1 MGAIVV
7 KFLKYFIC
15 KWLGTKAVEKVL
27 IITLG
32 ELVKRTDSD
41 IDDKVFEAIFGKQG
55 VEDGGN
61 TK

>member
-1 MGAIVV
+1 MGTIVV

-41 IDDKVFEAIFGKQG
+41 IDDKIYEAIFGKQG

>member
-1 MGAIVV
+1 MGVIVV

>member
-1 MGAIVV
+1 MGTIVV

-41 IDDKVFEAIFGKQG
+41 IDDKIYEAIFGKQG

-61 TK
+61 SK

>member
-7 KFLKYFIC
+7 KFFKYFIC

-41 IDDKVFEAIFGKQG
+41 IDDKIFEAIFGKQG

>member
-41 IDDKVFEAIFGKQG
+41 IDDKIFEAIFGKQG

>member
-1 MGAIVV
+1 MGPIVV

-41 IDDKVFEAIFGKQG
+41 IDDKIYEAIFGKQG

-61 TK
+61 SK

>member
-1 MGAIVV
+1 MGTIVI

-41 IDDKVFEAIFGKQG
+41 IDDKIYEAIFGKQG